1 VPTDAGG
8 RDHSVRVGARR
19 SGAVG
24 GGRCGRP
31 VPDKP
36 DLAGLPQ
43 PAFRAVPGRPVGSR
57 ARLSVCNDGPVSNRQ
72 GSQQLAA
79 SEAGFKAVAVAL
91 GANVGVAAAKL
102 VGFLL
107 TGSGAMLAEF
117 AHSVAD
123 TGNQGVLLGGRRQAA
138 RRPDQEHP
146 FGYGAARFLGGFLVA
161 VVLFALGA
169 AFSVGEGVLKLVHP
183 HKLEDLALD
192 VIILGVAVVFE
203 AVSLRA
209 AVKASQEARHGTG
222 WLRFV
227 RSTRVPE
234 LAVLL
239 VEDSGALAGLAVAMA
254 AVILSAI
261 TGSTAFD
268 AVGSLAVGA
277 ILGVNSV
284 VLGLKMSSLL
294 VGETASSEEIAAI
307 GRALVGTPGIEQI
320 VHLRAVHVGP
330 EDLLVAAKVIFEA
343 GLSADT
349 AAVAVDDAEVAIRAA
364 VATASWIYIEP
375 GRRPQGCLQAE

>member
-1 VPTDAGG
+1 M
-8 RDHSVRVGARR
+8 
-19 SGAVG
+19 
-24 GGRCGRP
+24 
-31 VPDKP
+31 
-36 DLAGLPQ
+36 
-43 PAFRAVPGRPVGSR
+43 
-57 ARLSVCNDGPVSNRQ
+57 
-72 GSQQLAA
+72 AA
-79 SEAGFKAVAVAL
+79 SEAGFRAVAIAL
-91 GANVGVAAAKL
+91 GANIGVAVAKL

-107 TGSGAMLAEF
+107 TGSGAMLAEV

-138 RRPDQEHP
+138 RSPDQEHP

-169 AFSVGEGVLKLVHP
+169 AFSIGDGVLKLVRP

-192 VIILGVAVVFE
+192 VVILGVAIVFE

-209 AVKASQEARHGTG
+209 AVKASRETRHGTG
-222 WLRFV
+222 WFRFV

-239 VEDSGALAGLAVAMA
+239 VEDSGALVGLAFAMT
-254 AVILSAI
+254 AVVLSAL
-261 TGSTAFD
+261 TGSTVFD

-277 ILGVNSV
+277 VLGVNSV
-284 VLGLKMSSLL
+284 VLGLEMSSLL
-294 VGETASSEEIAAI
+294 VGETASSEELAAI
-307 GRALVGTPGIEQI
+307 RRALLDTPGMEHV

-343 GLSADT
+343 GLSAET

-364 VATASWIYIEP
+364 VPTASWIYIEP
-375 GRRPQGCLQAE
+375 GRRSPELPRAE